1 METAMHYY
9 MEVFSNRMIGT
20 MLCAT
25 LETHPED
32 IGNECFRW
40 NYTALFY
47 KTFQGVNVGIE
58 AMYTSS
64 LNLNAKAKFQNAAV
78 KMLALFPTYDKNA
91 ASKRLTKEDIKQREL
106 EVHQGCRRVLVREL
120 NQFSRVVGGSRC
132 SLS

>member
-1 METAMHYY
+1 
-9 MEVFSNRMIGT
+9 MIGT

-64 LNLNAKAKFQNAAV
+64 LNLNAKAKFQNA
-78 KMLALFPTYDKNA
+78 KMLALFPTYTCDKMPFPSA
-91 ASKRLTKEDIKQREL
+91 KQKMT
-106 EVHQGCRRVLVREL
+106 
-120 NQFSRVVGGSRC
+120 SRNEK
-132 SLS
+132 